1 MTILEI
7 KTAIRQSLDL
17 LAKAAMAGDNET
29 AGEHYDKIMMLTGKL
44 GEHC

>member
-1 MTILEI
+1 MTIIEI
-7 KTAIRQSLDL
+7 KIAIRKSLDL

-29 AGEHYDKIMMLTGKL
+29 AGKHFDEIMMLTDKL